1 MSKEKTQMS
10 LRRTKPNSAPTTFPQ
25 AVSSESPNGNRNHNE
40 IDFRLLRGVATDRDS
55 HLIQV
60 TQAFRA
66 SRPNPVRS
74 DRAAARYFISKRAL
88 DIALCV
94 AVLPLALPI
103 LAMSALAVRLTSPGP
118 LLFIQKRTGRG
129 GKPFSILKI
138 RTMVVDAEHQKAAL
152 KEQGGI
158 EGPDF
163 KLIDDPRVTRVGAFL
178 RKTSLDE
185 LPQLWNVLK
194 GDMSLVGPRPTSFGM
209 DNYESWQAE
218 RLEVQPGVTGLWQI
232 SQLRGDPDFS
242 ERVRLDISY
251 VRQRSFSKDLLI
263 LLRTFPSVLLGRG
276 AF

>member
-1 MSKEKTQMS
+1 MKKIKSHTVLRETQYKS
-10 LRRTKPNSAPTTFPQ
+10 GSAVFPR
-25 AVSSESPNGNRNHNE
+25 VVTNEFSNGNRSHNK
-40 IDFRLLRGVATDRDS
+40 IDFRSHRGIAVDRDS
-55 HLIQV
+55 HLTQV
-60 TQAFRA
+60 TQALRA
-66 SRPNPVRS
+66 NKPSPALS
-74 DRAAARYFISKRAL
+74 SGAAARYFILKRAL

-94 AVLPLALPI
+94 AVLPVALPI
-103 LAMSALAVRLTSPGP
+103 LAVSALAVRLTSPGP
-118 LLFIQKRTGRG
+118 VLFVQQRTGRG

-138 RTMVVDAEHQKAAL
+138 RTMVADAELRKAAL
-152 KEQGGI
+152 KKQDAI

-163 KLIDDPRVTRVGAFL
+163 KLVNDPRVTRVGAFL

-209 DNYESWQAE
+209 DDYERWHTE

-232 SQLRGDPDFS
+232 SLLRGDTDFA

-251 VRQRSFSKDLLI
+251 VRQRSFSMDLLI